1 MRCQLSLRPGPVLL
15 SGRGSTLDRMTG
27 VQIVR
32 RDSAAVMPWRNGAGT
47 TREYCKVGGE
57 EFDWRLSV
65 AEIVQAGPF
74 STFPGIDRILV
85 LLTGDGVHL
94 RFGTG
99 EVVSLAQPLQL
110 VRFAGETAVDSTPLG
125 GATTDLNLMWRR
137 DRFTADVAIIEQT
150 GPGRL
155 DGEGTNVAFVA
166 SGAVRVGG
174 DELGV
179 GDVVRW
185 QGALDVD
192 ASDATL
198 VHFTLLPR

>member
-1 MRCQLSLRPGPVLL
+1 
-15 SGRGSTLDRMTG
+15 MTE

-32 RDSAAVMPWRNGAGT
+32 RDAAAAMPWRNGGGT
-47 TREYCKVGGE
+47 TREYLKVGGDD
-57 EFDWRLSV
+57 FDWRLSV

-74 STFPGIDRILV
+74 SEFPGIDRILV

-99 EVVSLAQPLQL
+99 QPITLSQPLDHI
-110 VRFAGETAVDSTPLG
+110 RFTGETPVHASLFG
-125 GATTDLNLMWRR
+125 GPTSDLNLMWRR
-137 DRFTADVAIIEQT
+137 DRFTANVAIVDLAA
-150 GPGRL
+150 PGRL
-155 DGEGTNVAFVA
+155 GGEGMGVAFVA
-166 SGAVRVGG
+166 SGAVRVDD

-185 QGALDVD
+185 QGALDID
-192 ASDATL
+192 ADDAVL